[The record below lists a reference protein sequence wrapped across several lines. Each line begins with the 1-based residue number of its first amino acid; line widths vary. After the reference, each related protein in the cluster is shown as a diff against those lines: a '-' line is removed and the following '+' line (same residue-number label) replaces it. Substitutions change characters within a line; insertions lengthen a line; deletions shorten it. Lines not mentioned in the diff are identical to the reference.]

1 MADGVPLSHRE
12 KADPWEAP
20 SQVAFDALMS
30 RHGPGLARVARA
42 YSRSEAD
49 DLLQEI
55 SLAIWQA
62 LPNFRRECSERT
74 FVFRV
79 AHNRAWTFSER
90 RRARPTHE
98 LDESIPATG
107 DPESSLAEA
116 RRRDALWDG
125 IRALAPPARMVLTLA
140 LEGLSHDEIGEVLGV
155 SAGSVAVRLSRA
167 RAQLREWMQGG
178 TR

>member
-1 MADGVPLSHRE
+1 MVDGVPVARGE
-12 KADPWEAP
+12 RAEVWEAP
-20 SQVAFDALMS
+20 SEAAFAELMA

-42 YSRSEAD
+42 YSRTDTD

-55 SLAIWQA
+55 TLAIWQA
-62 LPNFRRECSERT
+62 LPGFRRECSERT

-90 RRARPTHE
+90 RRARPTTE
-98 LDESIPATG
+98 LDESIPGTG
-107 DPESSLAEA
+107 DPETSLAEA
-116 RRRDALWDG
+116 RRRDALWEG

-140 LEGLSHDEIGEVLGV
+140 LEGLTHEEIGEVLGV

-178 TR
+178 AR

>member
-1 MADGVPLSHRE
+1 MVDGVPLEPRAR
-12 KADPWEAP
+12 ADLSEAP
-20 SQVAFDALMS
+20 SEAAFAELMA

-42 YSRSEAD
+42 YSRTEAD

-55 SLAIWQA
+55 TLAIWQA
-62 LPNFRRECSERT
+62 LPGFRQACSERT

-98 LDESIPATG
+98 LDETIAGPG
-107 DPESSLAEA
+107 DPETSLAEA

-140 LEGLSHDEIGEVLGV
+140 LEGLSHEEIGEVLGV